1 MERKKLLMR
10 MKKENNMNNKIN
22 WKQKLTSRKL
32 WVTIIGII
40 IGVAMSFGVGE
51 SDYGE
56 IAGKVAGAITAI
68 SSIIGYI
75 YGESKVDA
83 ARIDAE
89 GIKGIIDTAEKED
102 IKEG

>member
-1 MERKKLLMR
+1 
-10 MKKENNMNNKIN
+10 MNNKIN

-83 ARIDAE
+83 ARIDASAISQVITE
-89 GIKGIIDTAEKED
+89 AEAENKKED
-102 IKEG
+102 DKGV

>member
-1 MERKKLLMR
+1 MK

-68 SSIIGYI
+68 SSIISYI

-102 IKEG
+102 NEEG

>member
-1 MERKKLLMR
+1 
-10 MKKENNMNNKIN
+10 MNNKIN

-75 YGESKVDA
+75 YGEAKVDA

-89 GIKGIIDTAEKED
+89 GLKNVLAEAEKTE
-102 IKEG
+102 E

>member
-1 MERKKLLMR
+1 
-10 MKKENNMNNKIN
+10 MNNKIN

-56 IAGKVAGAITAI
+56 EEIT
-68 SSIIGYI
+68 Y
-75 YGESKVDA
+75 ED
-83 ARIDAE
+83 E
-89 GIKGIIDTAEKED
+89 KGD
-102 IKEG
+102 

>member
-1 MERKKLLMR
+1 MD
-10 MKKENNMNNKIN
+10 NKIN

-89 GIKGIIDTAEKED
+89 GLKNVLAEAEKTE
-102 IKEG
+102 E

>member
-1 MERKKLLMR
+1 
-10 MKKENNMNNKIN
+10 MKKENNMGNKIN

-75 YGESKVDA
+75 YGEAKVDA

-89 GIKGIIDTAEKED
+89 GVKSIIESAESEDKEV
-102 IKEG
+102 

>member
-1 MERKKLLMR
+1 
-10 MKKENNMNNKIN
+10 MNNKIN

-40 IGVAMSFGVGE
+40 IGVAMSLGIGE

-75 YGESKVDA
+75 YGEAKVDA

-89 GIKGIIDTAEKED
+89 GLKNVLAEAEKTE
-102 IKEG
+102 E

>member
-1 MERKKLLMR
+1 MS
-10 MKKENNMNNKIN
+10 IN

-32 WVTIIGII
+32 WVSIVGII
-40 IGVAMSFGVGE
+40 IGVAMSLGVSE

-56 IAGKVAGAITAI
+56 IAAKVAGCITAV

-83 ARIDAE
+83 ARIEAE
-89 GIKGIIDTAEKED
+89 SVKDIIDTAESE
-102 IKEG
+102 EE

>member
-1 MERKKLLMR
+1 MG
-10 MKKENNMNNKIN
+10 NKIN

-56 IAGKVAGAITAI
+56 
-68 SSIIGYI
+68 
-75 YGESKVDA
+75 SKVDA

-102 IKEG
+102 SKEG